1 MTRPEDIK
9 IQVEKML
16 TKKGE
21 THPQVIV
28 SAVTCD
34 EEKNR
39 FIQKYKD
46 TCDIYLF
53 YEKNQEWNPTF
64 MVSVEH

>member
-1 MTRPEDIK
+1 MTRPEDIR

-16 TKKGE
+16 AKKGE
-21 THPQVIV
+21 TYSRVTV

-46 TCDIYLF
+46 TCDLYWF
-53 YEKNQEWNPTF
+53 YEKNPEWNPTV
-64 MVSVEH
+64 MVAVEH